1 MGTELH
7 VRRGRH
13 EIPQGMYCESMNL
26 ITVNVVFVCQCGWN
40 DASVG
45 DIHDMLSISKVKICI
60 CIMRI

>member
-45 DIHDMLSISKVKICI
+45 DIHDML
-60 CIMRI
+60 